1 MRGRCFRYIA
11 ALLCCCCLLLCIGR
25 LPSAFAEDG
34 GSDLVLKDARGT
46 VLFACPA
53 REGFVFGIRY
63 IHSVAKSPVEDWFRV
78 AHNVIFLE
86 KTIYQDF
93 GAGLPHNPGPG
104 QTMTTAD
111 GHIVIT
117 GYHMALPSFDVRV
130 GRVARHVLLLPQAE
144 VGSASVTREV
154 PLDELALPGS
164 AITFAVAAHSRARAA
179 KAEQR

>member
-1 MRGRCFRYIA
+1 MCGRCFRYVA
-11 ALLCCCCLLLCIGR
+11 ALLCGWCLLLCIG
-25 LPSAFAEDG
+25 LLSSAFAEDED
-34 GSDLVLKDARGT
+34 SDLVLTDARGA

-53 REGFVFGIRY
+53 QEGFVFGIRY

-111 GHIVIT
+111 GYIVIN
-117 GYHMALPSFDVRV
+117 GYQMPLPSFDVRV
-130 GRVARHVLLLPQAE
+130 GRVAQHVLLLPQA
-144 VGSASVTREV
+144 VKGSESVTREV
-154 PLDELALPGS
+154 PLAELAVPGS
-164 AITFAVAAHSRARAA
+164 AITFTVAPHSRARAA
-179 KAEQR
+179 KAVER